1 MQAVII
7 AGGEGTRLRP
17 LTSTTPKPMLPI
29 ANKPMIGHV
38 VELLAAH
45 GVTDIIVTVA
55 YLGNAIRNYLGDG
68 AEFGVSVRYLQEETP
83 LGTAG
88 AVAHARHLVRGT
100 FLVLSGDVL
109 TDINLGEA
117 IQFHQYHNAKAT
129 MVLTAVDAPTEFG
142 IVATDETGRVE
153 QLIEKPTWGEV
164 FTDTVNTGIYVL
176 EPEVL
181 DTIPTDRPVD
191 FSSEV
196 FPRLLADG
204 EELFGFISEGYWADV
219 GTFGGFF
226 QTGRDI
232 LDGRTHTQLEGF
244 SFQGGVMIG
253 KDCDVDPTAKIE
265 GPALI
270 GNYVYLGPGTEIR
283 PYTVLGDNA
292 RIETGSVLSGA
303 IVFDHV
309 FVGESCRIRGAILGR
324 GAEIRSRSVVNDG
337 VIIADGVYVG
347 REAVLAP
354 DIKIYPAKKIE
365 PLSTV
370 TNSIVWEAGSPR
382 TVFGPIGISGLAN
395 IDITPELA
403 CRIAMAYGS
412 MLPLH
417 SVVMAARDTSR
428 SARAI
433 KRAMMVGFNS
443 VGMDVEDLEVST
455 LPVMRHLVARSDS
468 RAGVRVALDPQDPQ
482 GLLIHLID
490 ETGCDLSPGDRRKVE
505 RALEREDFRRVSGS
519 EVGDLRAYPRS
530 FESWKAELNDRLP
543 MRRIR
548 RLGAKIVID
557 FSYGSGN
564 LSLPQ
569 VLASLGMDILAV
581 NSYPST
587 IRSITHDPHN
597 QLQALARLVV
607 ASSAQLGLLV
617 DPGAERITVV
627 DDEGIAFNDAELAAL
642 LTKLVIQSDG
652 IQEVIAPVNMPNT
665 LENLA
670 NEAEIRFTWAG
681 LDLNDIST
689 RVRTSEVPAIGVGGR
704 GLFLF
709 SNLTSVPDA
718 AVSLGYLLSGLEHV
732 RQPLSRLRRAIKV
745 PKVHVDEIPVSYAQM
760 GYTMRE
766 LRAQAEAESHEHLIA
781 IDGIRLSD
789 HDRFWLVAPDQQE
802 PLLKVWVSDED
813 ESAATATIAKLHQQV
828 RSIRDAAPH
837 LG

>member
-109 TDINLGEA
+109 TDINLSEA
-117 IQFHQYHNAKAT
+117 IAFHQHRNAKAT
-129 MVLTAVDAPTEFG
+129 MVLTSVDAPTEFG
-142 IVATDETGRVE
+142 IVATDTTGKVE

-196 FPRLLADG
+196 FPGLLADG
-204 EELFGFISEGYWADV
+204 EALYGYVSEGYWADV

-226 QTGRDI
+226 QTGRDV
-232 LDGRTHTQLEGF
+232 LDGRSQTHLEGF

-253 KDCDVDPTAKIE
+253 KDCEVHPTAKIE

-270 GNYVYLGPGTEIR
+270 GNYVYLGPGVEVR
-283 PYTVLGDNA
+283 PYTILGDNA
-292 RIETGSVLSGA
+292 RIETGSVLSGSV
-303 IVFDHV
+303 VFDHV
-309 FVGESCRIRGAILGR
+309 FVGEASRIRAAILGR

-382 TVFGPIGISGLAN
+382 TVFGPLGIAGLAN

-455 LPVMRHLVARSDS
+455 LPVLRHLVARSDS

-482 GLLIHLID
+482 AILIHLVN
-490 ETGCDLSPGDRRKVE
+490 EVGCDLPSGDRRKIE

-530 FESWKAELNDRLP
+530 FESWKAELNAQLP
-543 MRRIR
+543 MTRIR
-548 RLGAKIVID
+548 NLGAKVVID
-557 FSYGSGN
+557 FSFGSGN

-569 VLASLGMDILAV
+569 VLSSLGMDVLAV

-587 IRSITHDPHN
+587 IRSITHDAHA
-597 QLQALARLVV
+597 QLQSLARLVV

-617 DPGAERITVV
+617 DAGAERITVI
-627 DDEGIAFNDAELAAL
+627 DDEGVTLSDAELAAL

-652 IQEVIAPVNMPNT
+652 IQEVVAPVNMPST
-665 LENLA
+665 LEKLA
-670 NEAEIRFTWAG
+670 NDAAITFTWAG
-681 LDLNDIST
+681 LDLNDISR
-689 RVRTSEVPAIGVGGR
+689 RVRASGVPALGVGGQ

-718 AVSLGYLLSGLEHV
+718 AVSLAYLLSGLEHV
-732 RQPLSRLRRAIKV
+732 RQPLSRLRRGIQV
-745 PKVHVDEIPVSYAQM
+745 PKVHVDEISVSYAQM

-766 LRAQAEAESHEHLIA
+766 LRTRAESDSNEQLIV
-781 IDGIRLSD
+781 IDGIRVGD
-789 HDRFWLVAPDQQE
+789 GDRFWLIAPDQQE
-802 PLLKVWVSDED
+802 PLLKVWVSDD
-813 ESAATATIAKLHQQV
+813 DDAAANAMIAKLHEQV
-828 RSIRDAAPH
+828 RTIRDSAPH
-837 LG
+837 LS

>member
-117 IQFHQYHNAKAT
+117 IQFHQHHNAKAT

>member
-45 GVTDIIVTVA
+45 NVTDIIVTVA

-68 AEFGVSVRYLQEETP
+68 SEFGVSVRYLQEETP

-88 AVAHARHLVRGT
+88 AVAHARHLLRGT

-109 TDINLGEA
+109 TDVNLTDA
-117 IQFHQYHNAKAT
+117 VQFHQRRNAAAT
-129 MVLTAVDAPTEFG
+129 MVLTSVDAPTEFG
-142 IVATDETGRVE
+142 IVATGEGGRVE
-153 QLIEKPTWGEV
+153 QLIEKPSWGEV

-181 DTIPTDRPVD
+181 DAIPTDRAVD

-196 FPRLLADG
+196 FPRLLDEG
-204 EELFGFISEGYWADV
+204 EALYGYVSEGYWADV

-232 LDGRTHTQLEGF
+232 LDGRTHTQLQGF

-253 KDCDVDPTAKIE
+253 KDCNVDPTAKIE

-270 GNYVYLGPGTEIR
+270 GDYVYLGPGVEIR
-283 PYTVLGDNA
+283 PYTVIGDNA

-303 IVFDHV
+303 VLFDHV
-309 FVGESCRIRGAILGR
+309 FVGEATRIRAAILGR
-324 GAEIRSRSVVNDG
+324 GAEVRSRSVVNDG
-337 VIIADGVYVG
+337 VIVADGVYVG

-365 PLSTV
+365 ALSTV

-382 TVFGPIGISGLAN
+382 TVFGPLGIAGLAN

-412 MLPLH
+412 MLPPH

-443 VGMDVEDLEVST
+443 VGMGVEDLEVST
-455 LPVMRHLVARSDS
+455 LPVLRHLVAHSDS
-468 RAGVRVALDPQDPQ
+468 LAGVRVALDPGEPQ
-482 GLLIHLID
+482 GLLIHLVD
-490 ETGCDLSPGDRRKVE
+490 ENGCDLTSSARRKVE

-530 FESWKAELNDRLP
+530 FESWKAEINARLP
-543 MRRIR
+543 MQRIR

-557 FSYGSGN
+557 FSFGSGN

-569 VLASLGMDILAV
+569 LLSSLGMDVLAV

-587 IRSITHDPHN
+587 IRSITHDSAN
-597 QLQALARLVV
+597 QLQTLSRLVV

-627 DDEGIAFNDAELAAL
+627 DDEGTVISHAELAAL

-652 IQEVIAPVNMPNT
+652 IEEVIAPVNMPNT
-665 LENLA
+665 LETLA
-670 NEAEIRFTWAG
+670 NDAGVEFTWAG

-689 RVRTSEVPAIGVGGR
+689 KVRSSERPALGVGGQ
-704 GLFLF
+704 GIFLF
-709 SNLTSVPDA
+709 SNLTSVPDS

-732 RQPLSRLRRAIKV
+732 RQPLSRLRRSVTV
-745 PKVHVDEIPVSYAQM
+745 PKVHVDEIAVSYAQM
-760 GYTMRE
+760 GYTMRA
-766 LRAQAEAESHEHLIA
+766 LRTWAEADPHAELIA
-781 IDGIRLSD
+781 IDGIRVSD
-789 HDRFWLVAPDQQE
+789 KDRFWLIAPDQLE
-802 PLLKVWVSDED
+802 PLLKVWVCDND
-813 ESAATATIAKLHQQV
+813 DVAASAMIATLHERV
-828 RSIRDAAPH
+828 RVIRDAAPYPS
-837 LG
+837 

>member
-1 MQAVII
+1 
-7 AGGEGTRLRP
+7 
-17 LTSTTPKPMLPI
+17 
-29 ANKPMIGHV
+29 MIGHV

>member
-38 VELLAAH
+38 VELLASH
-45 GVTDIIVTVA
+45 GVTDVIVTVA

-68 AEFGVSVRYLQEETP
+68 AEFGVTVRYLQEETP

-117 IQFHQYHNAKAT
+117 IQFHQHRNAKAT

-142 IVATDETGRVE
+142 IVATDESGRVE

-181 DTIPTDRPVD
+181 DAIPTDRPVD

-204 EELFGFISEGYWADV
+204 EELYGFVSEGYWADV

-270 GNYVYLGPGTEIR
+270 GNYVYLGPGVEIR

-303 IVFDHV
+303 VVFDHV
-309 FVGESCRIRGAILGR
+309 FVGEACRIRGAILGR

-382 TVFGPIGISGLAN
+382 TVFGPLGISGLAN

-490 ETGCDLSPGDRRKVE
+490 ETGCDLSSGDRRKVE

-530 FESWKAELNDRLP
+530 FESWKAELNARLP
-543 MRRIR
+543 MQRIR
-548 RLGAKIVID
+548 KLGAKIVID

-569 VLASLGMDILAV
+569 ILASLGMDILAV

-587 IRSITHDPHN
+587 IRSITHDSHN

-607 ASSAQLGLLV
+607 ASSAQLGLVV

-627 DDEGIAFNDAELAAL
+627 DDEGVVFSDAELAAL

-652 IQEVIAPVNMPNT
+652 VQEVIAPVNMPNT

-670 NEAEIRFTWAG
+670 NEAEVCFTWAG

-689 RVRTSEVPAIGVGGR
+689 RVRASEVPAIGVGGR

-709 SNLTSVPDA
+709 SGFTSVPDA

-732 RQPLSRLRRAIKV
+732 RQPLSRLRRAITV

-766 LRAQAEAESHEHLIA
+766 LRAQAETEPHEHLIA
-781 IDGIRLSD
+781 IDGIRLCD

-813 ESAATATIAKLHQQV
+813 EAAATAMIARLHQQV

-837 LG
+837 VG

>member
-789 HDRFWLVAPDQQE
+789 HARFWLVAPDQQE

>member
-1 MQAVII
+1 QAVII

-117 IQFHQYHNAKAT
+117 IQFHQHHNAKAT